1 MDRSVVIYLISN
13 SQSQDSLG
21 IWQDQTTE
29 RKVYAQ
35 KMSITQ
41 TEWFEGGRAGLNPAF
56 MFKMFSG
63 DYNGESMLKYD
74 GTTYTIYRTYL
85 DKNEAIELYTEL
97 RKGNENA
104 RHHPG
109 APEQNPPEL
118 R

>member
-13 SQSQDSLG
+13 SQVQDSLG

-41 TEWFEGGRAGLNPAF
+41 TEWFEGGRAGLNPAL

-63 DYNGESMLKYD
+63 DYNGENMLTYE
-74 GTTYTIYRTYL
+74 GATYTIYRTYL
-85 DKNEAIELYTEL
+85 DRNEMIELYTEL
-97 RKGNENA
+97 KKGNENA
-104 RHHPG
+104 RHHAG
-109 APEQNPPEL
+109 ATEPDPPEV